1 MNLIYRLIFIS
12 LFIFSGIQLFGESIS
27 EGTKN
32 VLLIN
37 SYHQGYTWT
46 DSVTSGIIKTLKQ
59 YPNINLYFKN
69 LDAKKFGQRNFEI
82 EKRFIKEKFATVPI
96 DGVLIC
102 DNDALDFAFKYEQEL
117 FPNVAIVFAGISNPE
132 DYPLENSKFYGFKET
147 FNSDGIIDFVRLLLP
162 KAKRLL
168 VITDKTTT
176 GMIFRKE
183 LTEKQ
188 KLLHDF
194 TIKFPED
201 IDKDSICSL
210 CSGDSKFDAAYYFT
224 ISQDKNGKIVDNTKL
239 FEKIRKTSKIPLFSD
254 DFTFLGKGVLGGNY
268 QNGAIQGSEAI
279 KLLIK
284 IMNSTGSQSF
294 NRINYSD
301 RQYFF
306 DQNEL
311 NRFGISTKILP
322 SGSYIANQKVIFSKS
337 NFIVLIGILS
347 ILIFVVV
354 VLSIV
359 YRRSKIAHLRSK
371 KILDK
376 IEIQKNELSAAYS
389 KLSSVISE
397 LELTNNQLENTNL
410 NLLAAKKKAEESD
423 NLKSAFLANVSHEIR
438 TPLNSIVGF
447 SSLLSDFDL
456 SEETRNSYVDL
467 IESNSESL
475 LVLID
480 EIIDL
485 SKIEAQQLT
494 LKKQNFSVD
503 VLLAELFQVFSQIH
517 KNSKIELRVQKI
529 SELKELFVYSDRVRV
544 NQVFVNL
551 LSNAYK
557 FTENG
562 SIEFGYF
569 EAENNEIQL
578 FVKDTGIGI
587 KEEYYLVIFDRF
599 RKLNTNDSKLY
610 SGTGLGLAITKK
622 LVNLLGGKIWLT
634 SEPGKGTTFFFT
646 LEAMEMKGIV
656 S

>member
-1 MNLIYRLIFIS
+1 MKLIYRLIFIS
-12 LFIFSGIQLFGESIS
+12 LFIFSGTQLFGESIS

-46 DSVTSGIIKTLKQ
+46 DSVTSGIIKTLRQ
-59 YPNINLYFKN
+59 YPNINLYFKS
-69 LDAKKFGQRNFEI
+69 LDAKKFGQSKFDV
-82 EKRFIKEKFATVPI
+82 EKRFIQEKFANITLS
-96 DGVLIC
+96 GVLVS

-117 FPNVAIVFAGISNPE
+117 FPNVPVVFAGISNPE
-132 DYPLENSKFYGFKET
+132 DYPLDNSRFYGFKET

-162 KAKRLL
+162 KAKKLL

-194 TIKFPED
+194 TIKFPD
-201 IDKDSICSL
+201 NIDEDSICSM
-210 CSGDSKFDAAYYFT
+210 CGRDSEFDAAYYFT

-254 DFTFLGKGVLGGNY
+254 DYTFLGKGVLGGNY
-268 QNGAIQGSEAI
+268 QNGAIQGAEAI

-284 IMNSTGSQSF
+284 IMNSPGNESF
-294 NRINYSD
+294 NRINYSN

-311 NRFGISTKILP
+311 NRFDISTKILP
-322 SGSYIANQKVIFSKS
+322 PGSYIANQKVIFSKS

-397 LELTNNQLENTNL
+397 LELTNTQLENTNRDL
-410 NLLAAKKKAEESD
+410 TAAKKKAEESD

-447 SSLLSDFDL
+447 SSLLNDEGITTEIRD
-456 SEETRNSYVDL
+456 SYIKL
-467 IESNSESL
+467 IESNTQSL

-494 LKKQNFSVD
+494 LKKQIFSVD
-503 VLLAELFQVFSQIH
+503 TLLSELFQVFSQIH
-517 KNSKIELRVQKI
+517 KNSKIELRVRRI
-529 SELKELFVYSDRVRV
+529 SETKELFVYSDRVRV
-544 NQVFVNL
+544 NEIFTNL
-551 LSNAYK
+551 LSNAFK
-557 FTENG
+557 FTESG
-562 SIEFGYF
+562 FIDFGYF
-569 EAENNEIQL
+569 EAENNEIQI
-578 FVKDTGIGI
+578 FVRDSGIGI
-587 KEEYYLVIFDRF
+587 KEEHHQVIFERF
-599 RKLNTNDSKLY
+599 RKLNHNDTKLY

-622 LVNLLGGKIWLT
+622 LVELLGGKIWVN
-634 SEPGKGTTFFFT
+634 SEPGKGTIFFFT
-646 LEAMEMKGIV
+646 IDGLDLKDLQ